1 VKKIIGIIAIMA
13 GFSLLSAFVVPG
25 LADMLQSK
33 KAAKH
38 VLENLKEQNYEAAF
52 DGIHFYDVASDL
64 SPTIPYGEAKEVW
77 SKRVQSLKE
86 NGTYLVEYKN
96 LFVELDDTYPI
107 GKVDLVMMINGK
119 KKYLED
125 VSLWFGFQDRKWG
138 LGNLQYFKNTDQE
151 DDWEK
156 ALSGYVADPKE

>member
-1 VKKIIGIIAIMA
+1 VKKIFGIIAIMA

-33 KAAKH
+33 QAAKH

-52 DGIHFYDVASDL
+52 DRIHFYDVASDL
-64 SPTIPYGEAKEVW
+64 SPTIPYGEAKEIW

-86 NGTYLVEYKN
+86 NGTYLVDYKD
-96 LFVELDDTYPI
+96 LYVELDDTYPT

-138 LGNLQYFKNTDQE
+138 LGNLHDFINTDQE
-151 DDWEK
+151 EDWEK
-156 ALSGYVADPKE
+156 ALSGNVAKPKE